1 MSSQG
6 FSDNS
11 KAQNHELLFHR
22 RDAEVAEKLFVILF
36 FADPGGIGFAFH
48 RAGTLKSKIHSSA
61 MGGFPQ
67 IDVLFYNCL
76 VWAFVAAA
84 SAAEWFSIAVLLAP

>member
-1 MSSQG
+1 MSYQG

-11 KAQNHELLFHR
+11 KAQNHELLSHR
-22 RDAEVAEKLFVILF
+22 RDAEVAEKLFVILL
-36 FADPGGIGFAFH
+36 FAETP
-48 RAGTLKSKIHSSA
+48 KSKIHSSA
-61 MGGFPQ
+61 VGGFPQ
-67 IDVLFYNCL
+67 IDALFYNCL